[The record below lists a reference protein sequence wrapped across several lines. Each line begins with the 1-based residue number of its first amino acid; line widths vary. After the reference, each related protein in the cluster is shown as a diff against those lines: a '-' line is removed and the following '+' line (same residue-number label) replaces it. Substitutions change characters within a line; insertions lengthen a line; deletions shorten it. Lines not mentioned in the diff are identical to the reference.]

1 MKKDMTRVLNN
12 KRKWMSNLEKGS
24 MTIYIKK
31 VRVDELKK
39 VAPNRVKNKQ
49 ARQRLQLKNGGQKF
63 SFLPLLY
70 ESNGSYLN

>member
-1 MKKDMTRVLNN
+1 MDEQLG
-12 KRKWMSNLEKGS
+12 KRQHDNL
-24 MTIYIKK
+24 YKK